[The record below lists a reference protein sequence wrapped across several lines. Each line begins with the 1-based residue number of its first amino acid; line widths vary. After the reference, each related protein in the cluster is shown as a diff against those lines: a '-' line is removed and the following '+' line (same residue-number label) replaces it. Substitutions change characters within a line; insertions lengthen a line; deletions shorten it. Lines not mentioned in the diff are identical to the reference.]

1 MRSAG
6 LALLFLIAGCAAA
19 PAIPPASAVAGAS
32 DARPRLWYV
41 GLGMTGEAWSEN
53 DVSEVTGALAR
64 GATGYQTVPAVFAS
78 GALPRHPDVD
88 PGMVASTLSDIAAHA
103 GPDDLVVIYASTHGA
118 PGLLGR
124 SVGSVQLEPVDVAR
138 LRSWLAPLA
147 DRNTILILSA
157 CFSGS
162 FIPPLAAP
170 HRIIFTAAR
179 ADRTSFG
186 CQAGAEHTVF
196 GEALLQALTPKNESL
211 HTVVDATRA
220 AVKRRERTM
229 GVQLPSQPQV
239 SVGAAVRRLYDA
251 PVL

>member
-1 MRSAG
+1 MRRAA
-6 LALLFLIAGCAAA
+6 LALLFLVAGCAAMPPTPLPTLAKA
-19 PAIPPASAVAGAS
+19 PATK
-32 DARPRLWYV
+32 PRLWYV

-53 DVSEVTGALAR
+53 DVAEVTDALER

-78 GALPRHPDVD
+78 DALPRHPDVD
-88 PGMVASTLSDIAAHA
+88 PGRVASTLSDIAANA
-103 GPDDLVVIYASTHGA
+103 GPADIVLVYVSTHGA

-124 SVGSVQLEPVDVAR
+124 SVDSVQLEPVDVAQ

-162 FIPPLAAP
+162 FIPPLAGP

-186 CQAGAEHTVF
+186 CQAGAQHTVF
-196 GEALLQALTPKNESL
+196 GESLLHALFPADESL
-211 HTVVDATRA
+211 HAVVDATRA
-220 AVKRRERTM
+220 AVKRRERAL
-229 GVQLPSQPQV
+229 GVRQPSEPQV
-239 SVGAAVRRLYDA
+239 SIGADVRRLYEA